1 MEATKEGSPALSFGY
16 YVIYG
21 KLLGQSNDSL
31 GIYGVLGAYDGY
43 DN

>member
-31 GIYGVLGAYDGY
+31 GIYGCSWCLGY